1 MVDSTA
7 VAIQRLAGEVVRV
20 EGRIEALV
28 QTLETYIATHEGTHA
43 HLAEMVKVAKERVD
57 RDMHVL
63 NNLDA
68 QMDRERNLLASKE
81 SVIDLERTL
90 DRRVTEFRNDVEKRM
105 AAIERQAGVSSG
117 SLSGR
122 AVANAAWVGGISL
135 AIAVLVFLLK
145 YIFDM

>member
-1 MVDSTA
+1 
-7 VAIQRLAGEVVRV
+7 VVRV
-20 EGRIEALV
+20 EGRIESLV

-57 RDMHVL
+57 RDLHVL

-81 SVIDLERTL
+81 SVIDMERTI
-90 DRRVTEFRNDVEKRM
+90 DRRVMEFQATIEKRM
-105 AAIERQAGVSSG
+105 TEIERQAGVSAG

-122 AVANAAWVGGISL
+122 AVQNAAWVTGILL
-135 AIAVLVFLLK
+135 AIALLGFLLK